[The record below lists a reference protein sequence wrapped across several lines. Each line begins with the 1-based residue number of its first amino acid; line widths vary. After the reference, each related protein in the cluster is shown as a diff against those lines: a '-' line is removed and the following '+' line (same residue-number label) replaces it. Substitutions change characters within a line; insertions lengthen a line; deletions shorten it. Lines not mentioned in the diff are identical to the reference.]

1 MEENVSLA
9 IDAVLVVIVL
19 ACTVWGLKKGFVKSL
34 LGFIGYVVALLAAI
48 GISNWLAAFV
58 YDGFLRE
65 VFIQKI
71 SSVLTDGAASTAAE
85 QAEKLLEALPGFV
98 ANALGNQGLTA
109 ESLEGTLTGSVAVI
123 APQVADMIS
132 PVVINL
138 MRIIFTVV
146 LFSALLFLVRVL
158 VKAVGSVFRL
168 PVLRQ
173 MDSLLGG
180 AFGLLSGF
188 VFVLLLTA
196 ILGLAVPMM
205 KEDTAA
211 AWQGGIQNSHVM
223 KLADE
228 YNPLQ
233 DLFKD

>member
-1 MEENVSLA
+1 MSLA
-9 IDAVLVVIVL
+9 IDAVFVVVVLV
-19 ACTVWGLKKGFVKSL
+19 CTVWGLKKGFIKSL
-34 LGFIGYVVALLAAI
+34 LGFIGYVIALLAAI
-48 GISNWLAAFV
+48 SISNWLAAFV
-58 YDGFLRE
+58 YDSFLRE

-71 SSVLTDGAASTAAE
+71 SSVLTDGAAATAAE

-98 ANALGNQGLTA
+98 ANALVNQGVTA
-109 ESLEGTLTGSVAVI
+109 ESLEGTLAGSVAAI

-146 LFSALLFLVRVL
+146 LFSVLLFLVRVL
-158 VKAVGSVFRL
+158 VRAVGSVFRL

-205 KEDTAA
+205 KEETA
-211 AWQGGIQNSHVM
+211 AWQDGIQGSHVM

-233 DLFKD
+233 YLFKD